1 MQNLLRMR
9 HGLAKNL
16 LHLIFSC
23 NFIIFNDNING
34 SESTQKNFVRRRNG
48 QGTFDLSWSQVTLS
62 DLEKEDD
69 FPMTGPAPCTL
80 RRILFLFLTIGVPYL
95 LICGYFY
102 FLAEEDLDELIQAK
116 WNIFDPGFGSSLGL
130 IWVWFRPCMGWF
142 GSG

>member
-1 MQNLLRMR
+1 MAVNPLRKTSSDE
-9 HGLAKNL
+9 GTVQVG
-16 LHLIFSC
+16 
-23 NFIIFNDNING
+23 NF
-34 SESTQKNFVRRRNG
+34 
-48 QGTFDLSWSQVTLS
+48 TFYDLGWPWLTSS

-116 WNIFDPGFGSSLGL
+116 WNICGSGLGL
-130 IWVWFRPCMGWF
+130 VWVWF
-142 GSG
+142 GSGLGLVWVWSDWLELSLGQVWAYRQKNSFLK